1 MTQLAGF
8 SSFNFDYQDF
18 SVPVFVKGTGPA
30 IIIIHE
36 VPGITP
42 QVIYFAERVAAAGF
56 TVVLPS
62 LFGTPGK
69 AFGPVYALE
78 SIGRACIRK
87 EFAAFEANKSGPI
100 ADYMRVLCRLAHEK
114 YGGKGVGALGMCFTG
129 NFALSLM
136 VEPSVL
142 AGVLSQPSLPIGLP
156 PLTASALHT
165 SPEDLAVL
173 KKRIA
178 TEDLSVLGLRFTHD
192 FMCPKARF
200 DRLRDELGEG
210 FEAIEIDSGP
220 KNQHKI
226 KRIAHSVLT
235 MDLVDKEGH
244 PTRQALDRVL
254 SYFQEK
260 LL

>member
-1 MTQLAGF
+1 MPKLHGF
-8 SSFNFDYQDF
+8 NSLVFEHEDF
-18 SVPVFVKGTGPA
+18 RVPVFVKGSGPA
-30 IIIIHE
+30 IVIIHE

-42 QVIYFAERVAAAGF
+42 QVIYFAERVAAEGF

-62 LFGTPGK
+62 LFGTAGK
-69 AFGPVYALE
+69 SFGPIYALD
-78 SIGRACIRK
+78 SLRRACIRK

-100 ADYMRVLCRLAHEK
+100 ADYMRVLCRLVHEK
-114 YGGKGVGALGMCFTG
+114 YGGKGIGALGMCFTG

-142 AGVLSQPSLPIGLP
+142 AGVLSQPSLPVGLP
-156 PLTASALHT
+156 LLTASALHT
-165 SPEDLAVL
+165 SPEDLQVL
-173 KKRIA
+173 KNRIA

-192 FMCPKARF
+192 VMCPKARF
-200 DRLRDELGEG
+200 DRLRDELGSG

-220 KNQHKI
+220 NNSHNI
-226 KRIAHSVLT
+226 HRFAHSVLT

-254 SYFQEK
+254 SYFKEK